1 MARTTKRDEQ
11 DNFYEAMPATA
22 DQFRTWESAEEV
34 PQPELSD
41 KEQLTI
47 DDTKTTAIITLIL
60 TAVVAV
66 GLALLFL
73 RGLEIIKG
81 AAPAGSGTN
90 TQQQR

>member
-1 MARTTKRDEQ
+1 MARTNRKREEQ

-22 DQFRTWESAEEV
+22 DQFRTWESAEE
-34 PQPELSD
+34 PDLPDQ
-41 KEQLTI
+41 KQLTI

-81 AAPAGSGTN
+81 ETTSTGVGSP
-90 TQQQR
+90 TQQR

>member
-1 MARTTKRDEQ
+1 MARTTRKPAEH

-22 DQFRTWESAEEV
+22 DSLRTWDSAEDEPV
-34 PQPELSD
+34 DLPD

-47 DDTKTTAIITLIL
+47 DDSKTTAIITLVL

-81 AAPAGSGTN
+81 ETSASTS
-90 TQQQR
+90 TQTHQR